1 MCKLMEDMR
10 NEAAHEAAHKAER
23 ESARKTAKRFLKM
36 GKLSREEISA
46 GTGLPLEE
54 VKALEEEIMHL
65 V

>member
-10 NEAAHEAAHKAER
+10 NEAAHEAKR
-23 ESARKTAKRFLKM
+23 EGARKIAKRLLKM

-54 VKALEEEIMHL
+54 VKALEEEIMHW

>member
-1 MCKLMEDMR
+1 VLKRLDYFVL
-10 NEAAHEAAHKAER
+10 

-36 GKLSREEISA
+36 GKLSREEIA
-46 GTGLPLEE
+46 DGTGLPLEE